1 MRKKIKKKIKMP
13 PTAIPKT
20 MNYRYMI
27 LSESDTEKYTEFITR
42 CCAPFEYTLLW
53 KDLLE
58 KHFSFHGF
66 YLVCK
71 DEHNLIQGV
80 LPLFKAQGVGS
91 SRLVSTPYAIYTGPV
106 SEKEDIKLGLINFAQ
121 DVAQKENV
129 DYVEIR
135 EKFPYTYPSQFSS
148 RSKVFNFSLHLSSNP
163 EDVWKKLPKSSVRW
177 GVKKAEK
184 SGLTWT
190 SGNSQND
197 VDNFYS
203 LFLQTRKFRGVP
215 AYPYHYFKG
224 IINSFPE
231 KVKIYTAFY
240 ESKPVASIFLIY
252 FHQEVR
258 YAFAG
263 AIHYPKFLQL
273 QPYHLLIWE
282 SIKDACQKGYEVYNF
297 GGATIDTNAGGL
309 YEFKKKWADTI
320 VEVHYYFYLVKAKDL
335 PSLESSFAL
344 KVASHIWKKLPL
356 VVIDKL
362 SPYIIKK

>member
-1 MRKKIKKKIKMP
+1 IKMP

-20 MNYRYMI
+20 MNYKYMI

-224 IINSFPE
+224 IINSFPD
-231 KVKIYTAFY
+231 TAQ
-240 ESKPVASIFLIY
+240 S
-252 FHQEVR
+252 QVR
-258 YAFAG
+258 
-263 AIHYPKFLQL
+263 LQL
-273 QPYHLLIWE
+273 AQSLEVIMSQRLLPSPEHGMVPAAEIMLASDAIRNLIREGKPQMIDNTLATSVTMGMMPLERSLALLI
-282 SIKDACQKGYEVYNF
+282 DKG
-297 GGATIDTNAGGL
+297 
-309 YEFKKKWADTI
+309 W
-320 VEVHYYFYLVKAKDL
+320 VEETEAMKYTLHPDELRRL
-335 PSLESSFAL
+335 L
-344 KVASHIWKKLPL
+344 KLRKFNK
-356 VVIDKL
+356 
-362 SPYIIKK
+362 